1 MAELATI
8 ARPYAEALIKS
19 ASDGDAVALAA
30 QVRALADVAAHPDMR
45 SFADNPK
52 VDAGEVFDVLTS
64 VARVPGPTGLGEP
77 AKNLLRAVIDN
88 GRLAVLP
95 EIAAQ
100 FEEQRNQHEQVLE
113 AKVTSAY
120 PLTEQQIG
128 DIVATLQQ
136 RYGCRV
142 KAQAD
147 VDNDLI
153 GGVSIRVG
161 DEVIDASVRGKLA
174 QLAATLKN

>member
-1 MAELATI
+1 MAESQTI
-8 ARPYAEALIKS
+8 ARPYADAAFKLALEMNT
-19 ASDGDAVALAA
+19 
-30 QVRALADVAAHPDMR
+30 LADWSDAFARLSAIMGADEARTLIGNPRLSAA
-45 SFADNPK
+45 SI
-52 VDAGEVFDVLTS
+52 GEVIGDVAGQLS
-64 VARVPGPTGLGEP
+64 KEQRNFVQILAQ
-77 AKNLLRAVIDN
+77 ND
-88 GRLAVLP
+88 RLAVLP
-95 EIAAQ
+95 EIANQ
-100 FEEQRNQHEQVLE
+100 FEDKRNQHEQVLD

-120 PLTEQQIG
+120 PLTEQQIA

-136 RYGCRV
+136 RYGRKV
-142 KAQAD
+142 KAEAD

>member
-1 MAELATI
+1 M
-8 ARPYAEALIKS
+8 
-19 ASDGDAVALAA
+19 
-30 QVRALADVAAHPDMR
+30 
-45 SFADNPK
+45 
-52 VDAGEVFDVLTS
+52 
-64 VARVPGPTGLGEP
+64 
-77 AKNLLRAVIDN
+77 
-88 GRLAVLP
+88 
-95 EIAAQ
+95 
-100 FEEQRNQHEQVLE
+100 
-113 AKVTSAY
+113 TSAY
-120 PLTEQQIG
+120 PLTEQQIA

>member
-1 MAELATI
+1 MAESQTI
-8 ARPYAEALIKS
+8 ARPYADAAFKLALEMKT
-19 ASDGDAVALAA
+19 
-30 QVRALADVAAHPDMR
+30 
-45 SFADNPK
+45 FADWSGAFARLSAIMQSDEAHGLISNPRLSTASIGG
-52 VDAGEVFDVLTS
+52 VIADTAGQLSKEQRNFVQILAEND
-64 VARVPGPTGLGEP
+64 
-77 AKNLLRAVIDN
+77 
-88 GRLAVLP
+88 RLAVLP

-100 FEEQRNQHEQVLE
+100 FEAKRNQHEQVLD
-113 AKVTSAY
+113 AQVTSAY
-120 PLTEQQIG
+120 PLTEQQIA

-147 VDNDLI
+147 VDSDLI

-174 QLAATLKN
+174 QLAAALKN

>member
-1 MAELATI
+1 MAESQTI
-8 ARPYAEALIKS
+8 ARPYADAAFKLALEMKTFADWSDALARLAAIMRSDEAQGLIGNPRLS
-19 ASDGDAVALAA
+19 TASIGGVIGDAAGQLSKEQRNFVQILAEN
-30 QVRALADVAAHPDMR
+30 D
-45 SFADNPK
+45 
-52 VDAGEVFDVLTS
+52 
-64 VARVPGPTGLGEP
+64 
-77 AKNLLRAVIDN
+77 
-88 GRLAVLP
+88 RLAVLP

-120 PLTEQQIG
+120 PLTEQQIA

>member
-1 MAELATI
+1 MAESQTL
-8 ARPYAEALIKS
+8 ARPYADATFKLALEMNTLADWSDAFSRLSAIMRADEAQALIGNPRLS
-19 ASDGDAVALAA
+19 AASIGAVIGDAAGKLSNEQRNFVQILAEND
-30 QVRALADVAAHPDMR
+30 R
-45 SFADNPK
+45 
-52 VDAGEVFDVLTS
+52 LT
-64 VARVPGPTGLGEP
+64 
-77 AKNLLRAVIDN
+77 
-88 GRLAVLP
+88 VLP
-95 EIAAQ
+95 EIARQ
-100 FEEQRNQHEQVLE
+100 FEDKRNQHDQVLD

-120 PLTEQQIG
+120 PLTESQVA

-136 RYGCRV
+136 RYGRKV
-142 KAQAD
+142 KAVAD

>member
-1 MAELATI
+1 MAESQTI
-8 ARPYAEALIKS
+8 ARPYADAAFKLALEMNTLADWSDAFARLSAIMRAHEAQSLIGNPRLS
-19 ASDGDAVALAA
+19 AATVGAVIGDAAGQLSKEQRNFVQILAEND
-30 QVRALADVAAHPDMR
+30 R
-45 SFADNPK
+45 
-52 VDAGEVFDVLTS
+52 
-64 VARVPGPTGLGEP
+64 LG
-77 AKNLLRAVIDN
+77 
-88 GRLAVLP
+88 VLP
-95 EIAAQ
+95 EIADQ
-100 FEEQRNQHEQVLE
+100 FEEKRNQHEEVLD

-120 PLTEQQIG
+120 ALTEQQIA

-142 KAQAD
+142 KAEAD
-147 VDNDLI
+147 VDSDLI

>member
-1 MAELATI
+1 MAEPQTI
-8 ARPYAEALIKS
+8 ARPYADAAFKLALEMNTLADWSDAFFRLSTIMRAGEAQTLIGNPRLS
-19 ASDGDAVALAA
+19 AASIGAVIGDAAGQLSNEQRNFVQILAEN
-30 QVRALADVAAHPDMR
+30 D
-45 SFADNPK
+45 
-52 VDAGEVFDVLTS
+52 
-64 VARVPGPTGLGEP
+64 
-77 AKNLLRAVIDN
+77 
-88 GRLAVLP
+88 RLAVLP
-95 EIAAQ
+95 EIAKQ
-100 FEEQRNQHEQVLE
+100 FEEKRNQHEQVLD

-120 PLTEQQIG
+120 PLTESQVA

-136 RYGCRV
+136 RYGCKV
-142 KAQAD
+142 KAVAD